1 MSNNI
6 SDKIEL
12 PSNKIELPS
21 DKRGLPRNQIS
32 AVNTLCFLEMH
43 CVKSVQIRSY
53 FWSVFSCIRTRH
65 NFVFGQFSRSVLK
78 EIRDCNST
86 TLNDF
91 R

>member
-21 DKRGLPRNQIS
+21 DKGGLPRHQIS
-32 AVNTLCFLEMH
+32 AVNMLCFLEMQ
-43 CVKSVQIRSY
+43 CESVQIRSY

-65 NFVFGQFSRSVLK
+65 NFVFEQFSRSVFLK
-78 EIRDCNST
+78 KSEIA
-86 TLNDF
+86 TLHH
-91 R
+91 